1 MRTLPAES
9 VNCCV
14 TSPPY
19 WGLRDYGVTGQIGL
33 EPTIAEYL
41 TKMVAVFREV
51 HRVLRADGTAWVNMG
66 DTYAASRSYQVPD
79 GKNKACDEHHKGAHR
94 ITDGLK
100 PKDLCGVPWRLAFA
114 LQDDGWYLRSDIIWS
129 KPNPMPESVTDRPT
143 KSHEYIFLLSKHEKY
158 YYDQEAIL
166 EPCSESTH
174 ARLAQNIQD
183 QIGSTRAN
191 AGAKTNGNMK
201 AVSRNTGV
209 GWDYTSRVNPNDGR
223 ARERIKK
230 EGPNSRMHVPRA
242 AGREDSMP
250 NPSSSSL
257 RDVGIGQNAR
267 PRKAAPNGSGTK
279 NNESFNDAMAIMPTM
294 RNKRS
299 VWTVATESFKEAHF
313 ATYPKALITPC
324 ILAGCPVGGTVLDCF
339 GGSCT
344 TGQVA
349 EKCGRNSILIELNP
363 EYIKIGKRRTAQ
375 QGLPL

>member
-1 MRTLPAES
+1 MDEAFRKGRPTDALDAQAFARKAHDSQYKHLPLQTSEDRTSDKELFSEALDSPALIS
-9 VNCCV
+9 LYH
-14 TSPPY
+14 S
-19 WGLRDYGVTGQIGL
+19 
-33 EPTIAEYL
+33 IASLAY
-41 TKMVAVFREV
+41 
-51 HRVLRADGTAWVNMG
+51 
-66 DTYAASRSYQVPD
+66 
-79 GKNKACDEHHKGAHR
+79 
-94 ITDGLK
+94 K
-100 PKDLCGVPWRLAFA
+100 PKDLVPIPWLVAMA
-114 LQDDGWYLRSDIIWS
+114 LQADGWYLRSDIIWS

-143 KSHEYIFLLSKHEKY
+143 KSHEYIFLLSKQEKY

-166 EPCSESTH
+166 ESCSDSTH

-191 AGAKTNGNMK
+191 GGAKTNGNMK
-201 AVSRNTGV
+201 AVHRNTGV
-209 GWDYTSRVNPNDGR
+209 GWDYTSRVNPGDGR

-313 ATYPKALITPC
+313 ATYPQELITPC

-375 QGLPL
+375 QGLAL